1 MGSAYLEPRGT
12 SALARSPSLWWRRAR
27 QASCSSAPGSWGS
40 RRSATP
46 GPSPSRSARPGSS
59 AASAVPPRGRG
70 PLLSAGRRAGG
81 GPGGGRGR
89 WEARRSNEHKP
100 SQACREATCQA
111 RRRTRRARKHEHSQS
126 RNLTSGLPNCSLRCI
141 LETFLLFLMNWFD
154 WLQIE
159 IVLFWNG

>member
-1 MGSAYLEPRGT
+1 MGSAYLGPRGT

-27 QASCSSAPGSWGS
+27 QANCSSAPDSWGS

-46 GPSPSRSARPGSS
+46 GPSPSHSARPGSS

-70 PLLSAGRRAGG
+70 PLLSAGRSGG
-81 GPGGGRGR
+81 GSGGRGR
-89 WEARRSNEHKP
+89 WEARRSNVHKP

-111 RRRTRRARKHEHSQS
+111 RRRTRRAHRHERSQS
-126 RNLTSGLPNCSLRCI
+126 RNLTSGLPNCSLLCI

-159 IVLFWNG
+159 IVLVWNG